1 MAPYIEP
8 LVTDRLSQDDTVPN
22 AHSTLGVDS
31 GTSVFT
37 PTDTA
42 TQDVSDPAAATYEPI
57 AIIGCG
63 MRLPGKVDNAD
74 ALFDYLDEKR
84 EGRCRVPVDRYNID
98 AFYASN
104 KNGHVGTENG

>member
-8 LVTDRLSQDDTVPN
+8 LADD
-22 AHSTLGVDS
+22 G
-31 GTSVFT
+31 FT
-37 PTDTA
+37 PTSTTA
-42 TQDVSDPAAATYEPI
+42 QDGGNQPASPYEPI

-74 ALFDYLDEKR
+74 ALFDFLDEKR
-84 EGRCRVPVDRYNID
+84 EGRCRVPADRYNID

-104 KNGHVGTENG
+104 KNGHVGTEHG